1 MPRCSNAALATAL
14 AATPALAVLLPRAG
28 DIGGETAGWKAAD
41 VPGTVAAL
49 ARKAVSNPG
58 ADYGGKLTASAATA

>member
-1 MPRCSNAALATAL
+1 VPRCSNAALATAL

-49 ARKAVSNPG
+49 AR
-58 ADYGGKLTASAATA
+58 